1 MSKVF
6 ERCIFRQLS
15 NFMDQFLSKYQCGF
29 HKGYSTQYCLLAILE
44 KCKSAVDKGK
54 SFGALLTD
62 LSKGFYCLSHEL
74 LLAKLHVYGISIAAL
89 RLIHSYLTNRGHRTK
104 INMSCSSWEEI
115 VFGVPQASILGSLLF
130 NIFLCDLFFLM
141 RETDFSSY
149 ADDNTPYRTAD
160 TIKEVIKLLERD
172 SAMLFK
178 WFSDSQMKAN
188 ISKCHLLVNKKDEVV
203 ISSGET
209 KIENSDY
216 EKLLGIKVDT
226 KLNFNEHLNDIISK
240 ASRKVNA
247 LSRAVP
253 YMSLS
258 KKKILMNSFFTSQ
271 FSYCPLIWMFH
282 SRIMNNEI
290 NRLHERSM
298 RLIYGDKT
306 LSFEKL
312 LEQDKC
318 RLRDICYNLRG
329 NSNFAVSNVKSVFHG
344 SENISY
350 LGPKIWDIVPLEL
363 KQLTNLNAFKKGIK
377 NWQPKNCPCRLCKQ
391 YILNL
396 GFISNTSETC
406 F

>member
-1 MSKVF
+1 MII
-6 ERCIFRQLS
+6 R
-15 NFMDQFLSKYQCGF
+15 
-29 HKGYSTQYCLLAILE
+29 
-44 KCKSAVDKGK
+44 
-54 SFGALLTD
+54 LT
-62 LSKGFYCLSHEL
+62 K
-74 LLAKLHVYGISIAAL
+74 
-89 RLIHSYLTNRGHRTK
+89 RL
-104 INMSCSSWEEI
+104 
-115 VFGVPQASILGSLLF
+115 
-130 NIFLCDLFFLM
+130 
-141 RETDFSSY
+141 
-149 ADDNTPYRTAD
+149 RTAD
-160 TIKEVIKLLERD
+160 TIDEVTKLLERD
-172 SAMLFK
+172 STMLFK
-178 WFSDSQMKAN
+178 WFSDNQMKAN

-240 ASRKVNA
+240 ASRKVNT